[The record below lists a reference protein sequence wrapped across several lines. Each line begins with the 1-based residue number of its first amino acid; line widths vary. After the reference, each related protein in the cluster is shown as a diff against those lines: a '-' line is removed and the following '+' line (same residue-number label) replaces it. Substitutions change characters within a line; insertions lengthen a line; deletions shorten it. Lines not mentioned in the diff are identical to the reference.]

1 MKAKTVQLTG
11 AEQLGQLQ
19 HRYGRE
25 LFSASKRAPKREPRT
40 KAMDEADVKHA
51 AGFLGTPYAG
61 GGPLAT
67 SLREWVNAVW
77 PSARLRRRTAI
88 ELALSRLR
96 EGHQL
101 VATPA
106 GESVLG
112 GTITPSGP
120 GIACCYHGCNPRMLA
135 GILRDGLLPSYG
147 KQNILGVWSSPHIY
161 TAVGYP
167 QEMLGSVAVTDVH
180 GPAVRVVLT

>member
-1 MKAKTVQLTG
+1 M
-11 AEQLGQLQ
+11 AED
-19 HRYGRE
+19 
-25 LFSASKRAPKREPRT
+25 
-40 KAMDEADVKHA
+40 DERHV
-51 AGFLGTPYAG
+51 AGSLGTPYAFG
-61 GGPLAT
+61 DPLAT

-96 EGHQL
+96 GGHQL
-101 VATPA
+101 VVTPA

-112 GTITPSGP
+112 GTIIPSGP
-120 GIACCYHGCNPRMLA
+120 DIAFCYHGCNPRMLA

-161 TAVGYP
+161 TAVGYT
-167 QEMLGSVAVTDVH
+167 GTAWGCSGD
-180 GPAVRVVLT
+180 